1 MKKLTLILV
10 AALLT
15 TGAFAQKGFYW
26 GVKAGLNLSKISNM
40 DEWAG
45 TADPGDKIKQQ
56 MYADFYAGAFAEYR
70 FGRVIGLQLEAV
82 YSRQGT
88 AAKYTYGDY
97 PDEKERMC
105 IKADYINIPLLIK
118 IYPLEKLSI
127 DLGPQF
133 GFATKVKQTYKA
145 VDTEDGRDVYKN
157 GSNIPSDFYKS
168 FDLSI
173 AMGVSYQITD
183 MIEVSARYNLGVTD
197 LVENGMLDDN
207 SHKNRV
213 LQIGMGLRF

>member
-1 MKKLTLILV
+1 MKKITLIL
-10 AALLT
+10 ACALLS
-15 TGAFAQKGFYW
+15 TGAFAQKGFYY
-26 GVKAGLNLSKISNM
+26 GVKAGLNLSSVSSMKDWYSSTT
-40 DEWAG
+40 G
-45 TADPGDKIKQQ
+45 SKHQ

-82 YSRQGT
+82 YSRQGDAT
-88 AAKYTYGDY
+88 KYSGDY
-97 PDEKERMC
+97 FSLPD
-105 IKADYINIPLLIK
+105 IKGRVCLKLDYINIPLLIK

-133 GFATKVKQTYKA
+133 GFVTKAKETYKE
-145 VDTEDGRDVYKN
+145 VDTSDSREVYKWGESLPGDRYN
-157 GSNIPSDFYKS
+157 S

-197 LVENGMLDDN
+197 ITKGDYFDGKDHM
-207 SHKNRV
+207 NRV